1 MSVLICR
8 FLKILSAFAAACI
21 LAACA
26 TTNTGTEDGVSAESE
41 IPAQVESDPAELVEP
56 LTEEAETLQ
65 TETQTQMDPAPSA
78 LEADAA
84 PDSVTTGSART
95 DVVEGVAVFPDQPYE
110 IEDPLEIEEPLVF
123 ETDSDAEVD
132 RLRDELAAS
141 ESELE
146 RSRALEAEQ
155 ARSRALEAELARNR
169 ARESEMERSRALE
182 AELERSRAREAE
194 RDFASEQAGSA
205 SADSGDM
212 DAASDEQDSDPP
224 VHTTMAQASEDPAP
238 GASGRASDVA
248 GKPTEFSIYFGFNQ
262 ATLEREFESDVV
274 MHAEYLKEN
283 PNLMVE
289 IQGNCDERGSREYNI
304 ALGERR
310 AYTVKRALELLGIDG
325 RRIQT
330 VSFGAEKPIAFGHDE
345 ASWRLNRRADI
356 LY

>member
-95 DVVEGVAVFPDQPYE
+95 DVVEGVAVFPEQPYE
-110 IEDPLEIEEPLVF
+110 IEDPLEIEEPLEF
-123 ETDSDAEVD
+123 ETDSDTEVD

-146 RSRALEAEQ
+146 RI
-155 ARSRALEAELARNR
+155 RALEAELAR
-169 ARESEMERSRALE
+169 SRAG
-182 AELERSRAREAE
+182 EAE
-194 RDFASEQAGSA
+194 RDFASEQADSA

-212 DAASDEQDSDPP
+212 GAASDEQDSDSP
-224 VHTTMAQASEDPAP
+224 VHTTMAQASEEPEP

-262 ATLEREFESDVV
+262 ATLEREFESNVV

-283 PNLMVE
+283 PDLMVE

-325 RRIQT
+325 QRIQT

-345 ASWRLNRRADI
+345 ESWRLNRRADI